1 MPKKV
6 LYTINNLNTAGMKL
20 VVADLVRRLD
30 RSRFIPMVAVNRKTG
45 SPLERDLEEIC
56 EVVEVPLR
64 IPRRPRFA
72 FPINVWRAI
81 RQLRG
86 IADIAHSFDYSSDWT
101 EGLAMRLAGI
111 PWVMVK
117 TNLFWDERRWF
128 LKCALAH
135 KIVCLSQAQV
145 QVMRRWSHKIT
156 VIPTGVDI
164 EKFQNAAP
172 VRREQFGLSDRDV
185 VLVSVAHLV
194 PVKGHPD
201 LIRAIAIVK
210 DELPNLKLL
219 LIGDGEPD
227 YVQELKN
234 LVRNLGLRERVI
246 FGGKS
251 DCVPSILKMCDGK
264 VLATRNEGRR
274 EAFGAAL
281 VEAMAAGLPVI
292 ATRSGGPEEIV
303 VDGETG
309 WLVDAGKPEALAEA
323 IRDFYNNP
331 EKRKRFGQAGFQ
343 RAQKFYNVNLMVQRY
358 ESLYAEV
365 LGLKGNL

>member
-1 MPKKV
+1 MPIKV

-20 VVADLVRRLD
+20 VLADLVMRLD
-30 RSRFIPMVAVNRKTG
+30 RFRFVPMVAVNSKTG
-45 SPLERDLEEIC
+45 SPLERTLEEIC
-56 EVVEVPLR
+56 GVVQIPLR

-72 FPINVWRAI
+72 FPFNVWRTV
-81 RQLRG
+81 RRLRG
-86 IADIAHSFDYSSDWT
+86 AADIAHSFDYASDWT

-111 PWVMVK
+111 PWIMVK
-117 TNLFWDERRWF
+117 TNLFWDERKWW
-128 LKCALAH
+128 LKCAVAH
-135 KIVCLSQAQV
+135 KIVCLSHAQV
-145 QVMRRWSHKIT
+145 QVMKRWAHKIT
-156 VIPTGVDI
+156 VIPTGVDV
-164 EKFQNAAP
+164 EKFRNAKPA
-172 VRREQFGLSDRDV
+172 RRKQYGLSDSDM

-194 PVKGHPD
+194 PVKGHPE
-201 LIRAIAIVK
+201 LIRALAMVR
-210 DELPNLKLL
+210 DELPHLKLL

-234 LVRNLGLRERVI
+234 LVKHLGLQGRVI

-251 DCVPSILKMCDGK
+251 DNVPSILKMCDGK

-292 ATRSGGPEEIV
+292 ATKSGGPEEIV
-303 VDGETG
+303 VNGETG

-331 EKRKRFGQAGFQ
+331 QKRQRFGQAGLQ
-343 RAQKFYNVNLMVQRY
+343 RAQKLYDVNLMVQRY
-358 ESLYAEV
+358 EALYVEV
-365 LGLKGNL
+365 LNKR

>member
-1 MPKKV
+1 MPKRV

-20 VVADLVRRLD
+20 VVADLVRHLD
-30 RSRFIPMVAVNRKTG
+30 RSRFIPMVAVNSKTG
-45 SPLERDLEEIC
+45 SPLERELEEIC
-56 EVVEVPLR
+56 EVVQIPLR

-72 FPINVWRAI
+72 FPFNVLRTVK
-81 RQLRG
+81 QLRG
-86 IADIAHSFDYSSDWT
+86 IADIAHSFDYASDWT
-101 EGLAMRLAGI
+101 EGLAMKLAGI

-117 TNLFWDERRWF
+117 TNLFWDERKWW
-128 LKCALAH
+128 LKCAFAH
-135 KIVCLSQAQV
+135 KIVCLSCAQV
-145 QVMRRWSHKIT
+145 QVMKRWAHKIT
-156 VIPTGVDI
+156 VIPTGVEI
-164 EKFQNAAP
+164 EKFQSAKPAC
-172 VRREQFGLSDRDV
+172 REQYGLNNDDII
-185 VLVSVAHLV
+185 LVSVAHLV

-201 LIRAIAIVK
+201 LINAFAIVK

-234 LVRNLGLRERVI
+234 LVKHLGLQGRVI

-251 DCVPSILKMCDGK
+251 DNVPSILKMCDGK
-264 VLATRNEGRR
+264 VLATRR

-303 VDGETG
+303 VNGETG

-331 EKRKRFGQAGFQ
+331 YKRRRFGQAGFH
-343 RAQKFYNVNLMVQRY
+343 RAQKFYDVNLMVRRY
-358 ESLYAEV
+358 EALYDEI
-365 LGLKGNL
+365 LKLKK

>member
-1 MPKKV
+1 MPIRV
-6 LYTINNLNTAGMKL
+6 LYTINNLDTAGMKL

-30 RSRFIPMVAVNRKTG
+30 RSQFVPVVVVNRKTG
-45 SPLERDLEEIC
+45 SPLERALEEIC
-56 EVVEVPLR
+56 EVVQIPLH
-64 IPRRPRFA
+64 ISRRPRFA
-72 FPINVWRAI
+72 FPLNVWRTV

-86 IADIAHSFDYSSDWT
+86 MADIAHSFDYSSDWT

-111 PWVMVK
+111 PWIMVK
-117 TNLFWDERRWF
+117 TNLFWDKRKWW
-128 LKCALAH
+128 LKCAFAR

-145 QVMRRWSHKIT
+145 QVMKRWDYKIT
-156 VIPTGVDI
+156 VIPTGVDV
-164 EKFQNAAP
+164 ERFHNAEPA
-172 VRREQFGLSDRDV
+172 RREQYGLSNNDI

-201 LIRAIAIVK
+201 LIRAIAIVAK
-210 DELPNLKLL
+210 ELPNLKLL

-234 LVRNLGLRERVI
+234 LVRDLKLQGRVI

-331 EKRKRFGQAGFQ
+331 SKRKRFGQAGFQ
-343 RAQKFYNVNLMVQRY
+343 RARKFYDVKLMVQRY
-358 ESLYAEV
+358 ELLYAEV
-365 LGLKGNL
+365 LGLKG

>member
-1 MPKKV
+1 MPIRV

-30 RSRFIPMVAVNRKTG
+30 RSRFTPIVAVNSKTG
-45 SPLERDLEEIC
+45 SPLERELESIC
-56 EVVEVPLR
+56 EVVQIPLR

-72 FPINVWRAI
+72 FPLNLWRTV

-111 PWVMVK
+111 PWIMVK
-117 TNLFWDERRWF
+117 TNLFWDERKWW
-128 LKCALAH
+128 LKCAFAR
-135 KIVCLSQAQV
+135 KIVCLSHVQV
-145 QVMRRWSHKIT
+145 QVMKRWIYKIT

-164 EKFQNAAP
+164 EKFRNAEPA
-172 VRREQFGLSDRDV
+172 RREQYGLNSSDT
-185 VLVSVAHLV
+185 VLVSVAYIV

-201 LIRAIAIVK
+201 LIRALAVVR

-219 LIGDGEPD
+219 LIGDGEPK
-227 YVQELKN
+227 YVQELKG
-234 LVRNLGLRERVI
+234 LVRDLGLQERVI

-251 DCVPSILKMCDGK
+251 NNVPSILKMCDGK

-309 WLVDAGKPEALAEA
+309 WLVDAGNPEALAEA
-323 IRDFYNNP
+323 IRDFYKNP
-331 EKRKRFGQAGFQ
+331 HKRQRFGLAGFQ
-343 RAQKFYNVNLMVQRY
+343 RAQKFYDVNLMVQRY
-358 ESLYAEV
+358 EALYGQV
-365 LGLKGNL
+365 LKGE